1 MPAPDPSLF
10 LSVDVFRGRWLVEGH
25 NDSQVGSC
33 TIIIIARE
41 KWLALIVLHKNS
53 SLLKKIYTVF
63 STYNPVH
70 SLFST
75 PQTGKVLSL
84 TTVKKRRGQLKKCNG
99 PNRELPVLF
108 WPKTDVPEHS
118 SDRDCSWL
126 YLIGQHPFSPVF
138 CVNDRVLPIIA
149 TLLSFHPSLVILCSI
164 LVGYSNRPVRDIGI
178 FDRRFSPM

>member
-1 MPAPDPSLF
+1 MPASDTSLF
-10 LSVDVFRGRWLVEGH
+10 LSVDVFHGRWLVEGH
-25 NDSQVGSC
+25 KDSQVGSC

-53 SLLKKIYTVF
+53 ALLKKYIPYFLLITQSF
-63 STYNPVH
+63 SLH
-70 SLFST
+70 AADRE
-75 PQTGKVLSL
+75 GL
-84 TTVKKRRGQLKKCNG
+84 TTVKKRREQLKKCNG

-108 WPKTDVPEHS
+108 WPKTDVPEHN
-118 SDRDCSWL
+118 SDRNCSWL

-164 LVGYSNRPVRDIGI
+164 LVGYSNRPVNDIGI